1 MFCSIRHY
9 LNNNDSKFSVGFF
22 MFNAITSLFK
32 QLLDGEDLGQRS
44 NTNPNLAIA
53 CLLREV
59 AGADHQIDTR
69 ENDAKFQLVKRL
81 LALDDTE
88 TTELLIRAE
97 QSVKQS
103 ASLYDFTSQLR
114 ELSQDTRYELIKAMW
129 QVAHAD
135 GEIDPLEEAVIRKAA
150 ELLYVD
156 HSEFIR
162 AKLSAQK

>member
-1 MFCSIRHY
+1 
-9 LNNNDSKFSVGFF
+9 

-81 LALDDTE
+81 LALD
-88 TTELLIRAE
+88 LSLIH
-97 QSVKQS
+97 
-103 ASLYDFTSQLR
+103 
-114 ELSQDTRYELIKAMW
+114 I
-129 QVAHAD
+129 
-135 GEIDPLEEAVIRKAA
+135 
-150 ELLYVD
+150 
-156 HSEFIR
+156 
-162 AKLSAQK
+162 